1 MREGKK
7 KEINVPIYLL
17 PFKSIMTNQGT
28 SNWNKLQT
36 DRDICVKQQKQMSIT
51 SPAKS
56 CNSNGICTF
65 FF

>member
-17 PFKSIMTNQGT
+17 PFKSIMANQGT

-36 DRDICVKQQKQMSIT
+36 DRDICVKQ
-51 SPAKS
+51 
-56 CNSNGICTF
+56 
-65 FF
+65 